1 MGKFKKRLSSVLGI
15 LFIAMTFLGY
25 VPAKAA
31 EAITE
36 VAFLGVEHSPLVE
49 GDSETFYLSAMGAEK
64 VQYRIFQNKIG
75 SDKWEELTPNY
86 TNAGNANDITKVA
99 GSAKYEVGKY
109 KLSIWVKKADTEG
122 KFKNKN
128 GGYDSYYIAY
138 LNCVNKD
145 NNNRV
150 YTNGDMNIEKDNYV
164 VGETIKVNG
173 IKDISGMKDPYT
185 YKLHVYD
192 VNDNAWK
199 LDNVDYRKEIS
210 FLADKPGTYVLDV
223 WAMSSNSTLWGK
235 EAKLNGRIYE
245 AWKLKVIT
253 VTEKKVQPEITEINI
268 KENGVIYGSKDVKN
282 PMEINKKI
290 NITANDVVLNN
301 ANVKGTVTIP
311 GNNATLN
318 NVKVEGTLILNPG
331 EKGTVKLDNVTA
343 DNIEVL
349 SGAANSIHFNN
360 VTVKTLKVNSTNTKE
375 SVRIEIKGK
384 TSIEKT
390 EVKSSVIL
398 DAAEGS
404 FGNVEVLENQNK
416 TESLIELRGS
426 FDKNIIVKTK
436 ATLKTAKD
444 TKILKVIIEPENN
457 EKITLDGKFGQ
468 VEVNKKAVVATTENT
483 KIEKITTNSPVVLE
497 LGKGS
502 TVSTLDQ
509 NGQTVTQT
517 GLGTVEKKVNP
528 AKPTPPSTGG
538 GSGGGSDSKPTY
550 KVAGVSLNKTSSELA
565 INDILELTATIN
577 PSNATNKNVTWTS
590 SDSLVAKVTSNAGAK
605 VGIKAIGVGTA
616 TITVTTEDGRKT
628 AACIIKVA
636 KVPAPTYA
644 VTGVSLDKTTA
655 STTSG
660 QSIELTATINPENAT
675 NKNVTWTSSNPLV
688 AAVTSGAGA
697 KANVKATGVG
707 TATITVTTE
716 DGRKTATCTIKVAA
730 VPVPVTGVSLN
741 KTTADLKVA
750 EELKLTAI
758 INPESAT
765 NKNVTWSS
773 SNPLVAKVTGSTEAM
788 ADIKAIG
795 VGTATITVTT
805 EDGGKIATCI
815 ITVAKVPAPTYAVT
829 GVSLD
834 KTTASI
840 TSGQSIELTATI
852 NPESA
857 TNKNVTW
864 TSSNPLVAAVTGGSG
879 VKADISAIGVGTAII
894 TVTTEDGGK
903 IATCAITVE
912 TTTSPAIELNAV
924 VKIEQKKVTV
934 SVDNIKVANQQI
946 TIAIY
951 KENKDIAFI
960 DQLTADVAGKAAFNT
975 ILEVGKYHGLVKA
988 SNASLSTK
996 LDFEIVQTGI
1006 SIKVEGVTL
1015 NKTTASATT
1024 GQSIELIATINPDN
1038 ATNKNV
1044 TWTSSNE
1051 AVAKVTSSIGAM
1063 ADIKAIG
1070 AGTAIIT
1077 VTTEDGGKIATCA
1090 ITVETT
1096 TSPAIELNAVVKI
1109 EQKKVTVSVDNIKVA
1124 NQQITIAIYKEN
1136 KDIAFIDQLTADVA
1150 GKAAFNTILEV
1161 GKYHGLVKASNASL
1175 STKLDFE
1182 IVQTGISIKV
1192 EGVSLNKTTASVT
1205 TGQSIELVAT
1215 INPDNAIN
1223 KNVTWSSSN
1232 EAVAKVIAS
1241 TEARANVSAIGAG
1254 TAVITVTTADGEK
1267 TAICVITVTATTT
1280 AAIDFNVSGMVEAV
1294 SDDKKTASLP
1304 KAGTSVRVDTVN
1316 FYKPIVK
1323 LDDLLKL
1330 VATIQ

>member
-1 MGKFKKRLSSVLGI
+1 MGKLKKRLSSVLAI
-15 LFIAMTFLGY
+15 LFIAMTFLSY

-31 EAITE
+31 ETITE

-49 GDSETFYLSAMGAEK
+49 GDSETFYLRAMGAEK

-122 KFKNKN
+122 NFKNKN
-128 GGYDSYYIAY
+128 GGYDSYYISY

-173 IKDISGMKDPYT
+173 IEDISGMKDPYT

-192 VNDNAWK
+192 VNSNAWK
-199 LDNVDYRKEIS
+199 LDNEAYRKDLS

-235 EAKLNGRIYE
+235 EAKFNGRIYE

-268 KENGVIYGSKDVKN
+268 KENGVIYGSKDLKN

-301 ANVKGTVTIP
+301 ANVKGNVTIT

-343 DNIEVL
+343 GTIEVL

-360 VTVKTLKVNSTNTKE
+360 INVKTLNVNSTNAKE

-404 FGNVEVLENQNK
+404 FGNIEVLENQSK

-444 TKILKVIIEPENN
+444 AKILKVVIEPANN
-457 EKITLDGKFGQ
+457 EKITLDGNFGQ

-502 TVSTLDQ
+502 TVTTLDQ
-509 NGQTVTQT
+509 NGQTVAQT

-528 AKPTPPSTGG
+528 SKPTPPSTGG
-538 GSGGGSDSKPTY
+538 GSSGGSTAAYD
-550 KVAGVSLNKTSSELA
+550 VVGVSLNKTTSELT
-565 INDILELTATIN
+565 IGDILQLTATIN
-577 PSNATNKNVTWTS
+577 PSNARNKNVTWTS
-590 SDSLVAKVTSNAGAK
+590 SDPLVATVKSNAGVKAD
-605 VGIKAIGVGTA
+605 IKAIGVGTA
-616 TITVTTEDGRKT
+616 TITVKTEEGWKIAT
-628 AACIIKVA
+628 CVINVA

-644 VTGVSLDKTTA
+644 VTGVSLDKSTA
-655 STTSG
+655 NTTSG

-688 AAVTSGAGA
+688 ATVASGAGA

-716 DGRKTATCTIKVAA
+716 DGGKTATCTIKVAD

-741 KTTADLKVA
+741 KTTADLTA
-750 EELKLTAI
+750 AGELKLTAT
-758 INPESAT
+758 INPENAT
-765 NKNVTWSS
+765 NKNVTWTS
-773 SNPLVAKVTGSTEAM
+773 SNPLVAKVTGSAEAM

-815 ITVAKVPAPTYAVT
+815 IKVAKVPAPTYAVT

-834 KTTASI
+834 KSTVNT
-840 TSGQSIELTATI
+840 TSGQVIELIATI
-852 NPESA
+852 NPENA
-857 TNKNVTW
+857 TNKKITW
-864 TSSNPLVAAVTGGSG
+864 KSSNEAVATVTGSTQS
-879 VKADISAIGVGTAII
+879 KANVSAIGAGTAII

-903 IATCAITVE
+903 IATCLITVE
-912 TTTSPAIELNAV
+912 TTTSPEIELNAV

-934 SVDNIKVANQQI
+934 SVDNIKALNQQI

-960 DQLTADVAGKAAFNT
+960 DQLTADSAGKAVFNT
-975 ILEVGKYHGLVKA
+975 ILEA
-988 SNASLSTK
+988 
-996 LDFEIVQTGI
+996 
-1006 SIKVEGVTL
+1006 
-1015 NKTTASATT
+1015 
-1024 GQSIELIATINPDN
+1024 
-1038 ATNKNV
+1038 
-1044 TWTSSNE
+1044 
-1051 AVAKVTSSIGAM
+1051 
-1063 ADIKAIG
+1063 
-1070 AGTAIIT
+1070 
-1077 VTTEDGGKIATCA
+1077 
-1090 ITVETT
+1090 
-1096 TSPAIELNAVVKI
+1096 
-1109 EQKKVTVSVDNIKVA
+1109 
-1124 NQQITIAIYKEN
+1124 
-1136 KDIAFIDQLTADVA
+1136 
-1150 GKAAFNTILEV
+1150 

-1192 EGVSLNKTTASVT
+1192 EGVSLNKTTESVTTGQSVELIATINPDNATNKNVTWTSSNEAVAKVTSSIGAKADIKTIGAGTAIITVTTEDGGKIATCAITVTTTTSPAIELNAVVKIEQKKVIVAVDNIKALNQQITIAIYKENKDIAFIDQLTADSAGKAAFNTILEVGKYHGLVKAANASLSTKLDFEIVQTSIGIKVEGVSLNKTTASVT

-1215 INPDNAIN
+1215 INPDNATN
-1223 KNVTWSSSN
+1223 KNVTWTSSN
-1232 EAVAKVIAS
+1232 EAVAKVTGGIA
-1241 TEARANVSAIGAG
+1241 AMADIKAIKAG
-1254 TAVITVTTADGEK
+1254 TAIITATTEDGGKIATCAITVTTSS
-1267 TAICVITVTATTT
+1267 
-1280 AAIDFNVSGMVEAV
+1280 AIDFNVSGMVEAV
-1294 SDDKKTASLP
+1294 SSDKTTASSS
-1304 KAGTSVRVDTVN
+1304 KAGTSVRVNTVS

-1323 LDDLLKL
+1323 FKLDDLLK
-1330 VATIQ
+1330 VVETIE

>member
-49 GDSETFYLSAMGAEK
+49 GDSETFYLSATGVEK

-86 TNAGNANDITKVA
+86 TNAGNANDVTKVA
-99 GSAKYEVGKY
+99 GSAKYKVGKY

-192 VNDNAWK
+192 VNNNAWK

-235 EAKLNGRIYE
+235 EAKLNGRMYE

-301 ANVKGTVTIP
+301 ANVRGAVTIP

-404 FGNVEVLENQNK
+404 FGNIEVLENQNK

-444 TKILKVIIEPENN
+444 TKILKVVIEPENN
-457 EKITLDGKFGQ
+457 EKITLDGNFGQ

-502 TVSTLDQ
+502 TVTTLDQ

-538 GSGGGSDSKPTY
+538 GSDSKPTY

-565 INDILELTATIN
+565 IGDILELTATIN

-590 SDSLVAKVTSNAGAK
+590 SDSLVAKVTSNAGEK

-655 STTSG
+655 SITSG
-660 QSIELTATINPENAT
+660 QAIELTATINPENAT

-688 AAVTSGAGA
+688 AKVTSGAGV

-716 DGRKTATCTIKVAA
+716 DGRKTATCTIKVAD

-758 INPESAT
+758 INPENAT

-805 EDGGKIATCI
+805 EDGGKTATCVI
-815 ITVAKVPAPTYAVT
+815 NVAKVPAPTYAVT

-840 TSGQSIELTATI
+840 TSGQSIELIATI
-852 NPESA
+852 NPENA
-857 TNKNVTW
+857 TNKKVTW
-864 TSSNPLVAAVTGGSG
+864 KSSNEAVATVTGSTQA
-879 VKADISAIGVGTAII
+879 KANVSAIGAGTAII

-934 SVDNIKVANQQI
+934 SVDNIKALNQQI

-975 ILEVGKYHGLVKA
+975 ILEAGKYHGLVKA

-1044 TWTSSNE
+1044 TWSSSNE

-1077 VTTEDGGKIATCA
+1077 VTTEDGGKMATCA
-1090 ITVETT
+1090 IEVTTT

-1109 EQKKVTVSVDNIKVA
+1109 EQKKVTVSVDNIKA
-1124 NQQITIAIYKEN
+1124 LNQQITIAIYKEN

-1150 GKAAFNTILEV
+1150 GKAAFNTILEA
-1161 GKYHGLVKASNASL
+1161 GKYHGLVKAFQASL

-1182 IVQTGISIKV
+1182 IVQTAVSINV

-1215 INPDNAIN
+1215 VNPDNATN
-1223 KNVTWSSSN
+1223 KNVTWTSSN
-1232 EAVAKVIAS
+1232 PLVATVIA
-1241 TEARANVSAIGAG
+1241 TTQAKANVSAIEAG
-1254 TAVITVTTADGEK
+1254 TAIVTVTTAEGK
-1267 TAICVITVTATTT
+1267 KMASCVITVTATTT
-1280 AAIDFNVSGMVEAV
+1280 AAIDFNTNAMVEVV
-1294 SDDKKTASLP
+1294 SSDKKTSSLP
-1304 KAGTSVRVDTVN
+1304 KAGNSVRVDTVN